1 MATPWAIGVGV
12 TSTDVTA
19 HINIKDI
26 VRVLSTRQ
34 RGTYNGYFSNGQE
47 TWIAGTRQHTPPD
60 TTYFTR

>member
-12 TSTDVTA
+12 ASTDVTA

-34 RGTYNGYFSNGQE
+34 RGTYNGYFSNGRE
-47 TWIAGTRQHTPPD
+47 TGIAGSRRRTPPN